1 MKIIVL
7 AKFNGSVNNSGLQN
21 FLGKNSKEI
30 SNILK
35 SLVKRNVLYSSGVG
49 RGVEYRL
56 TESIRNMLA
65 NEKLD
70 FHEIESDSLDE
81 NQKLVVKFIRDNGFV
96 STKLA
101 TEELGFSKRKAV
113 SIFNSLVDNGV
124 VKRIGTGAHTRYVL
138 VE

>member
-1 MKIIVL
+1 M

-56 TESIRNMLA
+56 TESVRNILA

-70 FHEIESDSLDE
+70 FHEIENESLDE
-81 NQKLVVKFIRDNGFV
+81 NQKLVVRFIKDNGFV

-124 VKRIGTGAHTRYVL
+124 VKRIASGAYTRYVL
-138 VE
+138 VEK